1 MPTTVTANDRDHPE
15 IDSDLDLDIEES
27 TTSRGQYRATVTGVA
42 GGGDQ
47 RVKVRATNGDVII
60 RRQ

>member
-15 IDSDLDLDIEES
+15 IDSDFDLDIEES

-60 RRQ
+60 RRR